1 MDGLAPIGWSS
12 GQRSVPDRQTHL
24 TAQSAAA
31 VRTGREI
38 SEVVG
43 TGWGAWR
50 SGQVME
56 QDLSM
61 VDLPA
66 GDPLLGRRSVERSG
80 SEAVEAADLDQ
91 LFREHR
97 VRLTRLA
104 FAITRDRT
112 LAEEVV
118 QDGFTGLHRRCADV
132 ESPVGYLQRS
142 VVNSS
147 IKVLR
152 RRRTAL
158 MYRPDPAPL
167 THIPEIDETWDAVGR
182 LPARQRAVV
191 ALRYWDD
198 LSEAEIADALGWPTG
213 TVKSTLHRALKRLKK
228 EIKS

>member
-1 MDGLAPIGWSS
+1 
-12 GQRSVPDRQTHL
+12 
-24 TAQSAAA
+24 
-31 VRTGREI
+31 
-38 SEVVG
+38 
-43 TGWGAWR
+43 
-50 SGQVME
+50 ME
-56 QDLSM
+56 QNFSM

-66 GDPLLGRRSVERSG
+66 GDPLLGPRSVEPSG
-80 SEAVEAADLDQ
+80 ADRIAAVDLDR

-104 FAITRDRT
+104 TAITRDSA

-118 QDGFTGLHRRCADV
+118 QDAFTGLHRRFGVV
-132 ESPVGYLQRS
+132 ENPVGYLQRS

-152 RRRTAL
+152 RRRTARL
-158 MYRPDPAPL
+158 HRPDPAPL
-167 THIPEIDETWDAVGR
+167 THIPEIDETWEAVGR

-198 LSEAEIADALGWPTG
+198 LSEAEIAESLGWPTG